1 MQNKSLRIIF
11 NNYIPFAFLASSI
24 YIQYMTPMLVGMI
37 IEIGLFSVNLFI
49 PNKNSCWLLHYTPEY
64 PVSYSGYNNITR
76 STTQELE
83 THDTWLWHHCTT
95 RVAGA
100 SGAPVGRYFNHALA
114 TLSQISVI
122 MADMVKC
129 MINIDLH
136 FVLPCG
142 QEEIFCWV
150 HKWNFWNICC
160 RKLAVSDFFTNS
172 KIHVSR
178 WNWATL
184 AIVIIQM

>member
-1 MQNKSLRIIF
+1 MWDEEHRTLLEVPYDSNASGIDYWYWIVF
-11 NNYIPFAFLASSI
+11 NQPFHSQQELP
-24 YIQYMTPMLVGMI
+24 YYY
-37 IEIGLFSVNLFI
+37 
-49 PNKNSCWLLHYTPEY
+49 YTPEY
-64 PVSYSGYNNITR
+64 PVGYSGYNNITR

-95 RVAGA
+95 RVASA
-100 SGAPVGRYFNHALA
+100 CGAPVGRYFNHALA